1 MAQQSTCEALDDKL
15 SFLEVAAR
23 AGVTSSAAAPWPVTR
38 GQMPVVALQAQN
50 RSIFGLENISISTHI
65 SRWLE
70 SCVETF
76 SLSWLF
82 FSSCLFVTI
91 WDSDMDAWPAQDLLV
106 SKLHELPR
114 ELVEH
119 SNSPPGRI
127 RSHISIINASKLKG
141 LIFWGSSGGGS
152 TANSGLF
159 NSGIANKMHRICLL
173 LMAFCTFARG
183 GPSQGHPHIFSDVSF

>member
-1 MAQQSTCEALDDKL
+1 MAQQSTCEALDHKF

-91 WDSDMDAWPAQDLLV
+91 WDSDMDAWPAQDLSWSASFMSCLV
-106 SKLHELPR
+106 
-114 ELVEH
+114 
-119 SNSPPGRI
+119 N
-127 RSHISIINASKLKG
+127 
-141 LIFWGSSGGGS
+141 W
-152 TANSGLF
+152 
-159 NSGIANKMHRICLL
+159 
-173 LMAFCTFARG
+173 
-183 GPSQGHPHIFSDVSF
+183 